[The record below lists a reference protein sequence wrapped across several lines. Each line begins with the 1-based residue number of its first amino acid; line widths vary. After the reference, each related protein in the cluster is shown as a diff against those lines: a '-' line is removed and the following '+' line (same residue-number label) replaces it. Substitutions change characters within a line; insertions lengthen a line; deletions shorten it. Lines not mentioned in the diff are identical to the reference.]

1 MAKNPPAPKRK
12 PTIAERFPPRRK
24 PSRATKKPYHYSKG
38 ALEKE
43 LERIMEKSPWKPDP
57 VVVTEKPVFVPQKK
71 KPSYEQSFE
80 RLRQKYIDKALKR
93 SSGKDAIYSDYDEAS
108 FDQTRSLA
116 LLKELEPYLKDNP
129 MAQLGFDIIGGGEG
143 IAKILKARG
152 WNVAGMAY
160 PKNLIEDIEEPDR
173 YRHTIAVS
181 ESQKPYD
188 ISGVMDLIKNK
199 KPFVWYADDPVF
211 YKPNIEGGLATLV
224 HELGHIGD
232 VHLNRSLE
240 LDDDISSIDR
250 GELFQQ
256 ALAVRRREKFRGTR
270 WEIPEPEELTDRSTS
285 FVRGEEKRGLAK
297 YPDPYEHSSMQDAMH
312 ALNRRL
318 REEESGLTS
327 IPRPKRKP
335 IND

>member
-24 PSRATKKPYHYSKG
+24 PSRDTKKPYRYSKG

-43 LERIMEKSPWKPDP
+43 LERIMEKLARKPDP
-57 VVVTEKPVFVPQKK
+57 VEVTEKPIFVPQKK

-80 RLRQKYIDKALKR
+80 KLRQKYIDEAIKR
-93 SSGKDAIYSDYDEAS
+93 SSGKDAIYSDYDAVS

-129 MAQLGFDIIGGGEG
+129 MAQLGFDIVGGGEG

-152 WNVAGMAY
+152 WKRAGMAY
-160 PKNLIEDIEEPDR
+160 PKNLIRDIEQPDR
-173 YRHTIAVS
+173 YKKTIRIS
-181 ESQKPYD
+181 KDQKPYD

-232 VHLNRSLE
+232 VHLNRSLG

-256 ALAVRRREKFRGTR
+256 ALNARRRGKFRGTR
-270 WEIPEPEELTDRSTS
+270 WEIPEPEELTNRSTS
-285 FVRGEEKRGLAK
+285 FRRRREKRGLEK

-318 REEESGLTS
+318 REEESELPS

-335 IND
+335 KK